1 MLVEAA
7 FSTYQGGDYQGAI
20 SRLENARSYSETG
33 YLYYKWGI
41 IERDE
46 GRFGTAREKFQ
57 RSTELDPKRLPTWRS
72 WGRMEQRLGNEQRA
86 VNCFEQAIGL
96 PWNDCQDHH
105 VLGVSLSK
113 LAVRP
118 HIDSQARSELL
129 ERAETALRNGF
140 FKSPVG
146 YRETHHN
153 VVNGHSLALSLQR
166 RGRKKEALI
175 HYRNGL
181 RLEPGNERLIDLQL
195 SLR

>member
-1 MLVEAA
+1 
-7 FSTYQGGDYQGAI
+7 
-20 SRLENARSYSETG
+20 
-33 YLYYKWGI
+33 
-41 IERDE
+41 
-46 GRFGTAREKFQ
+46 
-57 RSTELDPKRLPTWRS
+57 
-72 WGRMEQRLGNEQRA
+72 MEQRLGNEQRA
-86 VNCFEQAIGL
+86 ANCFEQAIGL

-105 VLGVSLSK
+105 GLGVSLSR

-129 ERAETALRNGF
+129 ERAETALQNGF

-153 VVNGHSLALSLQR
+153 VVNGHSLALTLQR

-175 HYRNGL
+175 QCRNGL

-195 SLR
+195 SLQPR